1 MQTTKRQHGF
11 TLIEL
16 LVLIAIVS
24 ILATVAVPD
33 FSATIKNDRD
43 ITQLN
48 TLINS
53 ISLARS
59 EAIRTNANVSI
70 CAGSDTT
77 CSGTTWASGWVVY
90 YSSNPLPT
98 GVTNPIIRVFPA
110 VSGNNTFTDD
120 SGSYSYT
127 FQGNGTLTP
136 TPAIPVNF
144 TLCDARGPVYARS
157 INLAPFGR
165 AEAAAKLGYQV
176 NGSTPLT
183 CP

>member
-1 MQTTKRQHGF
+1 MQNTKHQRGF

-16 LVLIAIVS
+16 LVLISIVG

-43 ITQLN
+43 ISQLN

-70 CAGSDTT
+70 CAGSDIN
-77 CSGTTWASGWVVY
+77 CSGTTWANGWVVY

-110 VSGNNTFTDD
+110 ISGNNTFTSD

-136 TPAIPVNF
+136 TPVASVNF
-144 TLCDARGPVYARS
+144 TLCDPRGLLYARS
-157 INLAPFGR
+157 MNLAPFGR

-176 NGSTPLT
+176 DGATPLT

>member
-1 MQTTKRQHGF
+1 MQNSKRQHGF

-43 ITQLN
+43 ISQLN

-59 EAIRTNANVSI
+59 EAIRTNAKVSI

-77 CSGTTWASGWVVY
+77 CSGTSWASGWVVY
-90 YSSNPLPT
+90 YDTLPP
-98 GVTNPIIRVFPA
+98 GITNPIIRVFPA
-110 VSGNNTFTDD
+110 LSGNNTFTDD
-120 SGSYSYT
+120 SGSYNYT
-127 FQGNGTLTP
+127 FQGNGTLSP
-136 TPAIPVNF
+136 TPPVSINF
-144 TLCDARGPVYARS
+144 TLCDVRGPVYARS
-157 INLAPFGR
+157 MNLAPFGR
-165 AEAAAKLGYQV
+165 AEAAAKVGYKV
-176 NGSTPLT
+176 DGATPLT

>member
-1 MQTTKRQHGF
+1 MKNTKRQRGF

-43 ITQLN
+43 ISQLN

-59 EAIRTNANVSI
+59 EAIRTNAAVSI
-70 CAGSDTT
+70 CAGSDTS
-77 CSGTTWASGWVVY
+77 CSGTTWANGWVVY
-90 YSSNPLPT
+90 YDTLPP
-98 GVTNPIIRVFPA
+98 GITNQIIRVFPA
-110 VSGNNTFTDD
+110 ISGNNTFT
-120 SGSYSYT
+120 SSNGSYTYT

-136 TPAIPVNF
+136 TPVASVNF
-144 TLCDARGPVYARS
+144 TLCDPRGPVYARS
-157 INLAPFGR
+157 MNLAPFGR
-165 AEAAAKLGYQV
+165 AEAAAKLGYQID
-176 NGSTPLT
+176 GATPLT